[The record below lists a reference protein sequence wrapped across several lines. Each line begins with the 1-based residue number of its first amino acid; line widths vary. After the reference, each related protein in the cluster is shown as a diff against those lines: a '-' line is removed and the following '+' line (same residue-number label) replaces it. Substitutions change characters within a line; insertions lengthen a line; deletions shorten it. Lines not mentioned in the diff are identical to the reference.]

1 MKNSLNKQATKLSVY
16 SKISWFVIHIMIHTY
31 CTFIPI
37 FEINSK
43 REDE

>member
-1 MKNSLNKQATKLSVY
+1 MKNSLNKQANKLSVY
-16 SKISWFVIHIMIHTY
+16 SKISWFVIHIMVHIH
-31 CTFIPI
+31 CAFIPI